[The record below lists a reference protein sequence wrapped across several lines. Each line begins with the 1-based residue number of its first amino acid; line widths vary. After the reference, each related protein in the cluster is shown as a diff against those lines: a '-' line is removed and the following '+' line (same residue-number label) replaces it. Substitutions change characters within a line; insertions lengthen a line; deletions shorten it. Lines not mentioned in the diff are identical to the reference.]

1 VPEVRVDV
9 AAKMRMVVDFPAPL
23 GPNNPKDSPL
33 ATSKLMPSTAVK
45 SPKTLVNP
53 RTEMSGLDILLF
65 YLSIV
70 MPRAIHK

>member
-1 VPEVRVDV
+1 VPDVRVDV
-9 AAKMRMVVDFPAPL
+9 AAKIRMVVDLPAPL

-33 ATSKLMPSTAVK
+33 ATSKSMPFTAVK

-53 RTEMSGLDILLF
+53 RTDMSGLDILLS